1 MTVDEKINLWQYTEI
16 QPLSKKAFLV
26 RNNFDGRLMVKHL
39 AAVENFKI
47 FETIKNIQSP
57 YLMRVYD
64 SVVENGVCISLGEY
78 IEGVTLEKAVEL
90 RGVYSEKA
98 VKNIM
103 LALCDGLSALH
114 ASGIIHR
121 DINPA
126 NVMIDKNGVVKIIDY
141 DITRTVKE
149 NRNKDTLIMGTPGYA
164 SPEQFGFEQT
174 DDKADIYS
182 CGALMNYLLTG
193 YLPNE
198 RLYMGGLTAIIKKC
212 TELDPRNRF
221 YSIEQLKLALLGK
234 PSSSARI
241 VNHRKLPGFKRGD
254 TVCEVL
260 ATLFL
265 VFYFIFLFFFMMN
278 AFRSWLAENPIR
290 TIVSG
295 FTIFGLYTAIPYLSF
310 GDIGGISRFIYRENP
325 KVGKYILYAVGTISL
340 ISAFSLHIW
349 LISYNT

>member
-47 FETIKNIQSP
+47 FERIKTISSP

-64 SVVENGVCISLGEY
+64 SVVENGVCISLCEY

-90 RGVYSEKA
+90 RGVYPEKA

-103 LALCDGLSALH
+103 LALCECRLDNIVYRLGLSPTRAGARQLVNH
-114 ASGIIHR
+114 
-121 DINPA
+121 
-126 NVMIDKNGVVKIIDY
+126 IDY

-149 NRNKDTLIMGTPGYA
+149 NRNKDPLIMGTPGYA

-193 YLPNE
+193 ALPNE

-325 KVGKYILYAVGTISL
+325 KVGKYILYTVGTISL
-340 ISAFSLHIW
+340 ISAFLLHLW